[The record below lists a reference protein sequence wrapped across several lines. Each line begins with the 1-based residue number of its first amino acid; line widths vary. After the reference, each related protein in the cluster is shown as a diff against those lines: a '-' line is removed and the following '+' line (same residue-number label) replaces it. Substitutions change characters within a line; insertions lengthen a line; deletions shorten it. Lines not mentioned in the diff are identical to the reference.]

1 MRFLKIPAFLGAAV
15 AATAVAAWAYIAPPV
30 FSLAPGL
37 AQAASDMH
45 NLLHGAHPGSL
56 SGVASHDYD
65 DAMDNLAFELQKL
78 SLGVSTEAAVKT
90 LNQQAK
96 SSFNTFRKTI
106 ELEGLLNINPTLKT
120 SWNQLKMDHMVFQ
133 TWFKVGARK

>member
-37 AQAASDMH
+37 AQDAADMH
-45 NLLHGAHPGSL
+45 TYIHTVHPGTL
-56 SGVASHDYD
+56 SGFSSHDYD
-65 DAMDNLAFELQKL
+65 DAMDDLAFELQKL

-90 LNQQAK
+90 ANQK
-96 SSFNTFRKTI
+96 VKGSFSIFKQTI
-106 ELEGLLNINPTLKT
+106 ELEGLLLVDPTLKA